1 MDEKCINGLMKK
13 KYTVGWMM
21 GFFDIVIKGRIN
33 KTKMS
38 VWIKKKDGRMDEKI

>member
-1 MDEKCINGLMKK
+1 MYKWINEK